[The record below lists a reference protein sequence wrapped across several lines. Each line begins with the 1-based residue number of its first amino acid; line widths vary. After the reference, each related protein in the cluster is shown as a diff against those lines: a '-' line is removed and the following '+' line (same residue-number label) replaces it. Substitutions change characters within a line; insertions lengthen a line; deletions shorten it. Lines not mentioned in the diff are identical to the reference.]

1 MVLSYHSSLLGLIS
15 SNRSQWTG
23 RFNLVWAVAYLSA
36 LNIWWYNNDK
46 IIGLDVELIALTQ
59 CFIHVLLCSSYQV
72 SVFLKHLHFHTNQS
86 NLLPDML
93 TYSAPPPQN
102 QSVTSVF
109 LSTQYMLNMMYL
121 SLCLY
126 SHMYLSVQWL
136 IRNIQNLIWSS
147 NLYSGFIWCN
157 LIGPTLLYYTTDVNQ
172 SNVI

>member
-93 TYSAPPPQN
+93 TYSAPPPKPIGDISFLIN
-102 QSVTSVF
+102 TVYVKYDVF
-109 LSTQYMLNMMYL
+109 ITLFIFTY
-121 SLCLY
+121 
-126 SHMYLSVQWL
+126 VL
-136 IRNIQNLIWSS
+136 I
-147 NLYSGFIWCN
+147 C
-157 LIGPTLLYYTTDVNQ
+157 T
-172 SNVI
+172 VIN